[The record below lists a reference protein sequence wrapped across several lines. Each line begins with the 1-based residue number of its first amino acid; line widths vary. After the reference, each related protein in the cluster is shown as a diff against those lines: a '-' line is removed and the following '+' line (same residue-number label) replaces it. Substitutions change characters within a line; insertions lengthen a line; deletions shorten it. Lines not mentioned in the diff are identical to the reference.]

1 MVYIS
6 ELHHCLSRNSKAN
19 EYNVSRKQVNVNG
32 KKLRFRGLCFRD
44 LRFRG
49 LRFRG
54 LCFLGLRSV
63 LSRSAFSIH
72 PIKIIKSIRQPNR

>member
-19 EYNVSRKQVNVNG
+19 EYNVSRQHVNVNQ
-32 KKLRFRGLCFRD
+32 KHYVFEVCVFEIHD

-54 LCFLGLRSV
+54 LRF
-63 LSRSAFSIH
+63 SRSAFSIH
-72 PIKIIKSIRQPNR
+72 PVKIIKSIQEPNR